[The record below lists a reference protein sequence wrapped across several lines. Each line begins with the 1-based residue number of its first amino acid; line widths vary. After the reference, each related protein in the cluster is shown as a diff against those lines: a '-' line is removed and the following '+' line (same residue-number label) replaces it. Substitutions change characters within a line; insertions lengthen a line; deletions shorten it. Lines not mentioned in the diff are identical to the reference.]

1 MLDNYCKTV
10 SIEAHTMLYM
20 VRKDIL
26 PAVEKYMRRL
36 AGCMAEKKGLGIK
49 LSTKSEEAVLKKLSK
64 LADSIMDSADALE
77 SVSVKNAGMSD
88 VLKRSADIRDKVIPA
103 MESLREA
110 VDSAELITAK
120 ECWPYPDYG
129 DLLYS
134 VK

>member
-1 MLDNYCKTV
+1 
-10 SIEAHTMLYM
+10 
-20 VRKDIL
+20 
-26 PAVEKYMRRL
+26 
-36 AGCMAEKKGLGIK
+36 
-49 LSTKSEEAVLKKLSK
+49 
-64 LADSIMDSADALE
+64 MDSADALE

-110 VDSAELITAK
+110 VDGAELITAK